1 MSNTA
6 QQLGGAFGLALAGV
20 VAARGS
26 QGGQNGS
33 QDSLWLGYRAVFY
46 MCFGA
51 MVVACLL
58 GAVALRGAGVVGTS
72 NEEKRPTTAKQDGD
86 V

>member
-26 QGGQNGS
+26 Q
-33 QDSLWLGYRAVFY
+33 DALWLGYRAVFY

-58 GAVALRGAGVVGTS
+58 GAVALRGTGVVGTS
-72 NEEKRPTTAKQDGD
+72 NEEKRPTTAKQEGE

>member
-20 VAARGS
+20 VGAIGS
-26 QGGQNGS
+26 QQGPDGTQEA
-33 QDSLWLGYRAVFY
+33 LWLGYRAVFY

-58 GAVALRGAGVVGTS
+58 GAVALRGAGVVGGSGKKETPTMV
-72 NEEKRPTTAKQDGD
+72 EKEGE

>member
-6 QQLGGAFGLALAGV
+6 QQLGGAFGLAIAGV

-26 QGGQNGS
+26 QGGQEGT
-33 QDSLWLGYRAVFY
+33 QDALWLGYRAVFY

-51 MVVACLL
+51 MVAACLL

-72 NEEKRPTTAKQDGD
+72 NEEKSPPTSKQDGG

>member
-20 VAARGS
+20 VAARES

-33 QDSLWLGYRAVFY
+33 QDALWLGYRAVFY

-58 GAVALRGAGVVGTS
+58 GAVALKGAGVVGPS
-72 NEEKRPTTAKQDGD
+72 NEEKRPMTAKQDGD
-86 V
+86 L

>member
-20 VAARGS
+20 VSARGA
-26 QGGQNGS
+26 QEGAAGA
-33 QDSLWLGYRAVFY
+33 QDALWLGYRAVFY

-72 NEEKRPTTAKQDGD
+72 NEKRSTAAKQEGE